1 MIENVDNPPSS
12 EEDEVYD
19 GEVEDEEDEDDS
31 DGVLLGTQSE
41 KAALPNLYRAE
52 PEKIS
57 AKSAK
62 IMAPSSV
69 HTSSVVVALREEISS
84 LRKMLRKHVRHDF
97 GYDTAKARYPG
108 ICRVCFK
115 TYFKGALIT
124 PHLQHYIWVHALC
137 ATRKMPKCIDCDI
150 NDGIWKVHLRNAL
163 RCTTCRPTAKPRS
176 HDVANIHQ
184 PAYEE
189 LMEK

>member
-1 MIENVDNPPSS
+1 MIENVDNPTSS

-19 GEVEDEEDEDDS
+19 DEVEDEEDEDDS

-69 HTSSVVVALREEISS
+69 HTSSAEVALREEISS
-84 LRKMLRKHVRHDF
+84 LRKMLRKHARHDYYV
-97 GYDTAKARYPG
+97 G
-108 ICRVCFK
+108 V
-115 TYFKGALIT
+115 
-124 PHLQHYIWVHALC
+124 
-137 ATRKMPKCIDCDI
+137 RKSQDP
-150 NDGIWKVHLRNAL
+150 
-163 RCTTCRPTAKPRS
+163 
-176 HDVANIHQ
+176 
-184 PAYEE
+184 
-189 LMEK
+189 

>member
-1 MIENVDNPPSS
+1 
-12 EEDEVYD
+12 
-19 GEVEDEEDEDDS
+19 
-31 DGVLLGTQSE
+31 
-41 KAALPNLYRAE
+41 
-52 PEKIS
+52 
-57 AKSAK
+57 
-62 IMAPSSV
+62 
-69 HTSSVVVALREEISS
+69 
-84 LRKMLRKHVRHDF
+84 MLRKHVQHDF

-137 ATRKMPKCIDCDI
+137 ATRKMPKCIDYGI

-163 RCTTCRPTAKPRS
+163 RCTTCRPTAQPRS
-176 HDVANIHQ
+176 HDVAEIHQ